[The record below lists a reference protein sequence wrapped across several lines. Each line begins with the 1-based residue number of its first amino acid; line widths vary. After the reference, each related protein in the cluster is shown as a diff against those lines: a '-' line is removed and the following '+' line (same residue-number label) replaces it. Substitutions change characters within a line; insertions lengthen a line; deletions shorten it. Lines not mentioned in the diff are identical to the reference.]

1 MYRFKYFV
9 MAMALVVSGL
19 VALQAP
25 VQAAGG
31 AAAIK
36 AMAKQFSVS
45 PDMLQKFSKMGLSNA
60 DLGNGLQL
68 AKSIV
73 SKGDLN
79 ISDAAEK
86 VFSLK
91 GEGKDWTQIA
101 KDFDVDLPD
110 FSEDG
115 AVNKLKKLTTE

>member
-1 MYRFKYFV
+1 MYKLKYLV
-9 MAMALVVSGL
+9 VALALVVSGQI
-19 VALQAP
+19 VLQAP

-31 AAAIK
+31 SAAIT
-36 AMAKQFSVS
+36 ALAKQFSVS
-45 PDMLQKFSKMGLSNA
+45 PDMLQKFSEMGLSHV

-73 SKGDLN
+73 GKGDLN

-91 GEGKDWTQIA
+91 GEGKDWMQIA
-101 KDFDVDLPD
+101 KDFDVELPD
-110 FSEDG
+110 FSAGD
-115 AVNKLKKLTTE
+115 AASKLQKLTTE